1 MLNYKISETKQI
13 LESSG
18 LINIKDNNIKFVI
31 DTSGPEGNYSWS
43 MFRLE
48 KSLTVNYF
56 AEMFVARFNK
66 HQRNMYCIGLGY
78 AHETEINPSSQFE

>member
-1 MLNYKISETKQI
+1 MLKLKNDELTQI
-13 LESSG
+13 LESCG
-18 LINIKDNNIKFVI
+18 LIAIKENNIKFVI
-31 DTSGPEGNYSWS
+31 DTSGHEGNYSWS